1 MKQKIVTNEF
11 FKVIILLLKIRGGIL
26 LREGLIPAILGTA
39 VTATGLAMRG
49 YDMKKR
55 GMTKRDTTVAI
66 GAGVLGFGLA
76 HVVLGSI
83 DLIQK

>member
-1 MKQKIVTNEF
+1 
-11 FKVIILLLKIRGGIL
+11 

-49 YDMKKR
+49 CDMKQH
-55 GMTKRDTTVAI
+55 GMGKRDTTVAI

-76 HVVLGSI
+76 HVILGSI
-83 DLIQK
+83 DLLKK